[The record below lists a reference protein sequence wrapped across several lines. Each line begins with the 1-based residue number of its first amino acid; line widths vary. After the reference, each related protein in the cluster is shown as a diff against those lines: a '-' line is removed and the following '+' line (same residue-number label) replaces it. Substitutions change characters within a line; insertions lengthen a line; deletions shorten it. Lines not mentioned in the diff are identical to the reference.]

1 MSATVHTT
9 FDLKILSAGALRIGV
24 LQCVEAFSREAG
36 CTVDV
41 RFATSPVLRADV
53 EGGSPD
59 ADVVISPV
67 PLQEAFVSA
76 GRTVAG
82 TAIRLGSIRAG
93 IVVHRQAPS
102 PDVASAEAL
111 TRSLRRAERIVYN
124 VASSGQ
130 YIERML
136 DRLGLAAELAAKIE
150 RVPTSA
156 AVIEAIA
163 AKPDAHMI
171 GFCQSTEIERLAH
184 LGIKMGGHL
193 PASLDAVTT
202 YDAAVSA
209 TASAPELARKF
220 VGFLAGPEAK
230 ALLRA
235 TGVE

>member
-1 MSATVHTT
+1 MTAV
-9 FDLKILSAGALRIGV
+9 DLKILSAGALRIGV
-24 LQCVEAFSREAG
+24 QNCIEAFSREAG
-36 CTVDV
+36 CAADV

-53 EGGSPD
+53 ESGSPD
-59 ADVVISPV
+59 VDVVISPA
-67 PLQEAFVSA
+67 PMQEAFASA

-111 TRSLRRAERIVYN
+111 ARALRQAERIVYN
-124 VASSGQ
+124 EASSGQ

-136 DRLGLAAELAAKIE
+136 ERLGLAAELAARIE

-163 AKPDAHMI
+163 GRPDANLI
-171 GFCQSTEIERLAH
+171 GFCQSAEIRRLAH
-184 LGIKMGGHL
+184 LPVKMAGYL
-193 PASLDAVTT
+193 PAELDAVTT

-209 TASAPELARKF
+209 TAGAPDLARKF
-220 VGFLAGPEAK
+220 VGFLARPEAK